1 MKKIILIVL
10 ILSILVIS
18 ACSKQNADN
27 LIGRGSDVPQ
37 VPIGNTAQPAQND
50 GFKEFKITAK
60 QFEFTPSTIDVNK
73 GDKVRLVV
81 TSVDVPHGLA
91 IPEYGINQRLE
102 PGQPVTIEFTAD
114 KVGTFTAY
122 CSVVCGS
129 GHKSMKVQIIVK

>member
-18 ACSKQNADN
+18 ACSSQGGEQ
-27 LIGRGSDVPQ
+27 IVGQGSGVTEQ
-37 VPIGNTAQPAQND
+37 TPASTQSGD
-50 GFKEFKITAK
+50 FKEFTITAK
-60 QFEFTPSTIDVNK
+60 QFEFVPSTIEVNK

-102 PGQPVTIEFTAD
+102 PGKPETIEFTAD
-114 KVGTFTAY
+114 KVGTFTTY

-129 GHKSMKVQIIVK
+129 GHKSMKGQLIVK